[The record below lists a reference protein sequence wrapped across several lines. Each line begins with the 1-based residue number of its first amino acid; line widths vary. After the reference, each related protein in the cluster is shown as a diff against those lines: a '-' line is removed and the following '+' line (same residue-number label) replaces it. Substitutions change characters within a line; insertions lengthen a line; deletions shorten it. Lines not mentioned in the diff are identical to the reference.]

1 MDKQLT
7 QPAAARQ
14 QWASQLTEGLQQMQ
28 IEFSAAEQEQLL
40 EYLQLLTKWNKV
52 FNLTAIRDPDEMVS
66 RQLLDSL
73 SILPWV
79 RGARVLDVGTG
90 AGLPGIP
97 LAIACQDIHFT
108 LLDSNGKKTRFVQQ
122 AVAQLGLKNVA
133 VVNERIEHFQDPRG
147 FEVITSRAFASLA
160 DFVASTGHLLAPG
173 GRWLAMKGLADKEQ
187 DELPGDLCYRVHPLT
202 IPGCTGERHLLEV
215 ERSA

>member
-1 MDKQLT
+1 MKTSSRQTDIQLPKRQHELADGLKRLQIT
-7 QPAAARQ
+7 LGRQ
-14 QWASQLTEGLQQMQ
+14 Q
-28 IEFSAAEQEQLL
+28 QELLL
-40 EYLQLLTKWNKV
+40 EYLLLLAKWNKV
-52 FNLTAIRDPDEMVS
+52 FNLTAIRDPEEMVS

-90 AGLPGIP
+90 AGLPGLP
-97 LAIACQDIHFT
+97 LAIACPDIHFT

-122 AVAQLGLKNVA
+122 AVAQLGLDNVE
-133 VVNERIEHFQDPRG
+133 VVNERIERFQDPRG
-147 FEVITSRAFASLA
+147 FEVITSRAFASLV
-160 DFVASTGHLLAPG
+160 DFFASTGHLLAPG

-187 DELPGDLCYRVHPLT
+187 DKLPGDLRYQLHPLV
-202 IPGCTGERHLLEV
+202 IPGCEGERHLVEA